1 MNTDPATGK
10 NRIFLRQLNREVQE
24 KAQQIADSFAIL
36 PAAITWLRFLGAGM
50 VIMMVY
56 GSLSLDFLF
65 WVILVCGISDY
76 LDGWLARRLKKTSY
90 PGKVMD
96 FTADKL
102 FISVSLIAL
111 SFSLGAIDTVVASI
125 LVGYHLLLLFSLSAI
140 SWSIH
145 VPVVTI
151 TTGER
156 LAVLF
161 SYLLLMTAAG
171 RLAFP
176 HKQIFQSLHTPL
188 TIIALLS
195 AFTGLLSYLRLL
207 RRLLS
212 RFLE

>member
-1 MNTDPATGK
+1 MTADFATAK
-10 NRIFLRQLNREVQE
+10 SRAFLRQLNREVQE
-24 KAQQIADSFAIL
+24 KAQQIAGSFALL
-36 PAAITWLRFLGAGM
+36 PAVVSWLRFLGAGM
-50 VIMMVY
+50 VILIIY
-56 GSLSLDFLF
+56 GSLSLDILF
-65 WVILVCGISDY
+65 WVILVCAISDY
-76 LDGWLARRLKKTSY
+76 LDGWLARRLKRTSY

-111 SFSLGAIDTVVASI
+111 SFSLGAIDTLAASL
-125 LVGYHLLLLFSLSAI
+125 LVGYHLLLLFSLAAI

-161 SYLLLMTAAG
+161 SYLLLITAAG
-171 RLAFP
+171 GLRFP
-176 HKQIFQSLHTPL
+176 QKHIFQSLHTPL

-207 RRLLS
+207 RRMLS